1 VSKGVCISTGVKLK
15 QNKRKSCTNDYIS
28 SFLKKFVLHIVLS
41 PLFAHTYDLI
51 AVMFSFLLQGATVR
65 IAVFAAIVI
74 ARVKP

>member
-1 VSKGVCISTGVKLK
+1 M
-15 QNKRKSCTNDYIS
+15 
-28 SFLKKFVLHIVLS
+28 
-41 PLFAHTYDLI
+41 YDLI